1 MFRGCQADK
10 CASQLGTGFFLRWQC
25 TCRFPLHFG
34 EHRSATARKRG
45 PRVEPTAPFEMPWQN
60 PPLFSANPA
69 EAAKLETGTY
79 QTHSAR
85 HSKTRGLHQLS
96 HPWRTSHRK
105 LWNVGRGRTARV
117 ETSLAV
123 FLRHGRRDAL
133 SELLTRAP
141 RRRRKTKRFC
151 FLVLRQARH
160 TCFRTRIHASYIR
173 GNTPSLGRVLIC
185 K

>member
-1 MFRGCQADK
+1 MCVPTWHR
-10 CASQLGTGFFLRWQC
+10 FFSALAVHM
-25 TCRFPLHFG
+25 TFP
-34 EHRSATARKRG
+34 
-45 PRVEPTAPFEMPWQN
+45 APFRRAPLGDSAQMRTSSRTNGTFRNALAE
-60 PPLFSANPA
+60 PPSLFRKPSQ
-69 EAAKLETGTY
+69 AAKLETGTY
-79 QTHSAR
+79 QTHPAR